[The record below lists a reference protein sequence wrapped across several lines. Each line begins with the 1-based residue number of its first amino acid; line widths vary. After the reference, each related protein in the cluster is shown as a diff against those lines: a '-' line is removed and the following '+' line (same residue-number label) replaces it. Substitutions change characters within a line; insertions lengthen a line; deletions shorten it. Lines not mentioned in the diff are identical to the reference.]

1 MESCNPGVR
10 SGSTKCSVAPLST
23 SMVTL
28 SPPDQKIPAGRAVD
42 AMNAPKI
49 PPGVP
54 LIFWDSFVG
63 ADPTCAGGVAG
74 AAGFPADS
82 AVGAAVVVAAA
93 CAPAKEVPIAQYE
106 NPKVIG
112 SGSGSGCGFC
122 ATSALPMLGN
132 CPACGF
138 MFRRAKLAAS
148 WLSSFCLSSFCL

>member
-10 SGSTKCSVAPLST
+10 SGCTKCSVAPLSN

-54 LIFWDSFVG
+54 LILWDSFVE

-82 AVGAAVVVAAA
+82 AVGVRLWVLCDKRTPYVG
-93 CAPAKEVPIAQYE
+93 E
-106 NPKVIG
+106 
-112 SGSGSGCGFC
+112 
-122 ATSALPMLGN
+122 LPSLR
-132 CPACGF
+132 F
-138 MFRRAKLAAS
+138 YV
-148 WLSSFCLSSFCL
+148 

>member
-1 MESCNPGVR
+1 MESCSPGVR
-10 SGSTKCSVAPLST
+10 NGSTKCSVAPLSN

-28 SPPDQKIPAGRAVD
+28 TPPDQKIPAGRAVG

-49 PPGVP
+49 APGVP
-54 LIFWDSFVG
+54 LILWDSLEG

-82 AVGAAVVVAAA
+82 AVGTAVVVAAA
-93 CAPAKEVPIAQYE
+93 CAPAKEVSIAQCE

-122 ATSALPMLGN
+122 TTSARPMLGI
-132 CPACGF
+132 CPGCGLCF
-138 MFRRAKLAAS
+138 EEPWQPAG
-148 WLSSFCLSSFCL
+148 